1 MDRVQELT
9 GILKDQH
16 WGEVLWESRKK
27 PRVGGTGL
35 NPPWLTYLAAND
47 RWPHNQADKL
57 V

>member
-27 PRVGGTGL
+27 PRVGETGL
-35 NPPWLTYLAAND
+35 KPPWLTYLAAND